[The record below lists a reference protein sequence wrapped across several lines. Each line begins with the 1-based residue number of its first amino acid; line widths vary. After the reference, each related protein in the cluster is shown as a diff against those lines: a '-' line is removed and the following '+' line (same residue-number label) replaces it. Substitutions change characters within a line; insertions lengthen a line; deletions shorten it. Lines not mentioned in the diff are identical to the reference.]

1 MRKFTTERRL
11 DKITK
16 TIKARQQSLHLVLEN
31 IHDPHNV
38 SAIFRSCDAVGV
50 PKVSLLY
57 HLEEFPKISRITSS
71 SAVKWVDKE
80 RYTSV
85 EECFSNLKSQGFKI
99 YTSMLDAKAV
109 PLHEIDFTEKVAIV
123 MGNENRGASEKA
135 AELADATYYIPMM
148 GMIQS
153 LNVSVAAAVTLY
165 EAMRQRKNKGMY
177 NESELSEEEIEK
189 TIDNWCER

>member
-11 DKITK
+11 EKISK

-38 SAIFRSCDAVGV
+38 SAIFRSCDAVGI
-50 PKVSLLY
+50 PDVSLLY
-57 HLEEFPKISRITSS
+57 HIEEFPEISRITSS

-80 RYTSV
+80 RYTKV
-85 EECFSNLKSQGFKI
+85 EDCFTNLKSKGFKI
-99 YTSMLDAKAV
+99 YTSMLDEKAI

-135 AELADATYYIPMM
+135 AELSDATYYIPMM

-165 EAMRQRKNKGMY
+165 EAMRQRNNKGMY
-177 NESELSEEEIEK
+177 DESELSEEQIEK
-189 TIDNWCER
+189 LIDDWCER

>member
-1 MRKFTTERRL
+1 MRQFTTEKRL
-11 DKITK
+11 EKITR
-16 TIKARQQSLHLVLEN
+16 TIKSRQQSLHLVLEN

-38 SAIFRSCDAVGV
+38 SAIFRSCDAVGI
-50 PKVSLLY
+50 PDVSLLY
-57 HLEEFPKISRITSS
+57 HVEDFPKVSRITSS

-80 RYTSV
+80 RYTNV
-85 EECFSNLKSQGFKI
+85 DECFGKLKAKGFKI
-99 YTSMLDAKAV
+99 YTSMLDEKAV

-123 MGNENRGASEKA
+123 MGNEHRGASERV
-135 AELADATYYIPMM
+135 AELSDATYYIPMM

-177 NESELSEEEIEK
+177 DESELSEEQIEK
-189 TIDNWCER
+189 TIDDWCER